1 MENEEAIRIF
11 SPDAEYGFL
20 SNYFECPI
28 ISKKIKWKSIEH
40 YYQAQKFTGTI
51 KEDQTR
57 KLSSPDS
64 DKCYAHSFQHLWR
77 PDWDEVKIEIMREA
91 VRDKFFQS
99 AILAE
104 ELIATRSA
112 ILIEDSKKDF
122 FWGIS
127 DGTGQNMLGKILMKV
142 REELIE
148 KSDI

>member
-1 MENEEAIRIF
+1 
-11 SPDAEYGFL
+11 
-20 SNYFECPI
+20 
-28 ISKKIKWKSIEH
+28 
-40 YYQAQKFTGTI
+40 
-51 KEDQTR
+51 
-57 KLSSPDS
+57 
-64 DKCYAHSFQHLWR
+64 
-77 PDWDEVKIEIMREA
+77 MREA